1 MADDRPQWRYD
12 LAAQRSLWQKRVA
25 RPLIGRLNDVGTIQR
40 APASLSVL
48 TENGVKT
55 SEIEGERLAVGVV
68 RSSIARR
75 LGVVDI
81 GALAPAGRHVEGL
94 SI

>member
-1 MADDRPQWRYD
+1 MTSRHSSPSGKSEWRTE
-12 LAAQRSLWQKRVA
+12 A
-25 RPLIGRLNDVGTIQR
+25 LIGRLNDVGTILR
-40 APASLSVL
+40 ALASFSVL
-48 TENGVKT
+48 TENVVKT
-55 SEIEGERLAVGVV
+55 SEIEGERLDVGVV
-68 RSSIARR
+68 RLSIARR